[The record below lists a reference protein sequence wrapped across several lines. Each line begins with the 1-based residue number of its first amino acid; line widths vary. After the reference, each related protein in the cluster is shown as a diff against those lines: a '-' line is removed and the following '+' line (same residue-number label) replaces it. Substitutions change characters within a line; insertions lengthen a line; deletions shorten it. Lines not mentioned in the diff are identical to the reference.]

1 MKKTIMIGLFFMF
14 GTITEARIGG
24 EDNKLIEM
32 NKTIEMNINL
42 SPTTPTEATFEDV
55 DLNTDTISIEKLSPK
70 TPDVT
75 FEEV

>member
-1 MKKTIMIGLFFMF
+1 MKKTIMIGLFLML
-14 GTITEARIGG
+14 GIMAEARFGG
-24 EDNKLIEM
+24 EDNKFVEM

-42 SPTTPTEATFEDV
+42 SPITPTEATFEDV

-70 TPDVT
+70 TPEVS